1 MPTTLSDFT
10 IHAAADGRCEWE
22 TPEDLCGADALLP
35 VLRDAVEGGE
45 DIELYEGLVAGAP
58 PGGMVRRDAYEH
70 MRDSLLADL
79 RRAHEGQ
86 GRPCDAVLL
95 ALHGAFV
102 AFGIDDIEGDI
113 LSRARDIVG
122 EDVLLAATLDPHS
135 HLTQRRFEAADL
147 LVAWKEFPH
156 VDIEE
161 RSRELVSLTLRS
173 LRREVRP
180 VMAKHDCRM
189 ITSLPTTQ
197 PAIREFVDKC
207 MATERHSEMSSLSTL
222 DVHPGELNAE
232 SDSIQSAG
240 ATHSP
245 PSAVQAGATRAS
257 CRFRS

>member
-1 MPTTLSDFT
+1 M
-10 IHAAADGRCEWE
+10 
-22 TPEDLCGADALLP
+22 
-35 VLRDAVEGGE
+35 
-45 DIELYEGLVAGAP
+45 
-58 PGGMVRRDAYEH
+58 
-70 MRDSLLADL
+70 
-79 RRAHEGQ
+79 
-86 GRPCDAVLL
+86 
-95 ALHGAFV
+95 
-102 AFGIDDIEGDI
+102 GDI
-113 LSRARDIVG
+113 LSHARDIVG

-207 MATERHSEMSSLSTL
+207 MATEHHSEMSSLSTL

-240 ATHSP
+240 SPRTHHP
-245 PSAVQAGATRAS
+245 VPCRRGRRGHLVGFDRDGLPLGRCGGCGRTDAGHCGR
-257 CRFRS
+257 

>member
-1 MPTTLSDFT
+1 MAQKWTRGWYTPFPGCSGYGDQSK
-10 IHAAADGRCEWE
+10 HAVTPSEVTCAACTR
-22 TPEDLCGADALLP
+22 THRPLHPAK
-35 VLRDAVEGGE
+35 
-45 DIELYEGLVAGAP
+45 AGW
-58 PGGMVRRDAYEH
+58 
-70 MRDSLLADL
+70 
-79 RRAHEGQ
+79 
-86 GRPCDAVLL
+86 
-95 ALHGAFV
+95 
-102 AFGIDDIEGDI
+102 
-113 LSRARDIVG
+113 
-122 EDVLLAATLDPHS
+122 LDPHS

-207 MATERHSEMSSLSTL
+207 MATEHHSEMSSLSTL

-232 SDSIQSAG
+232 SDSFRVPA
-240 ATHSP
+240 HSP